1 MFRFISIIP
10 NRKIFLSISGVLIIA
25 SIGALVAFGLNFGI
39 DFTGGS
45 LLEVT
50 FAEGQVPDTA
60 AIREA
65 VGDSVDLASV
75 QIAED
80 GAAIMRFQDVT
91 EEQHQAVLTA
101 LSDSFEGVEEQRFES
116 IGPSIGAELQRSG
129 LIAVAVGLIAIML
142 FVAYAFRGASRP
154 VASWQYG
161 LITSLVALLHDVL
174 IPLGLFAV
182 LGRYAGIEV
191 NTPFIA
197 ALLTVLGY
205 SVNDTIVIFDRV
217 RENLRR
223 YAGEEFPVIVER
235 SLHETFGRSLNTS
248 LTLLFAVG
256 AVWWFASAAV
266 RPFALALFMGVAVG
280 TYSSLFLASTALVT
294 LERWLTER
302 RAA

>member
-1 MFRFISIIP
+1 MLRFISIIP
-10 NRKIFLSISGVLIIA
+10 NRKVFLTISAVLILSSIA
-25 SIGALVAFGLNFGI
+25 ALVAFGLNFGI
-39 DFTGGS
+39 DFTGGA

-50 FAEGQVPDTA
+50 FAEGAPESVQV
-60 AIREA
+60 REVIEPV
-65 VGDSVDLASV
+65 VGSSNV
-75 QIAED
+75 QIADD
-80 GAAIMRFQDVT
+80 GAAIIRFQDVD
-91 EEQHQAVLTA
+91 EAKHQEVLGA
-101 LSDSFEGVEEQRFES
+101 LRDAFGEAEEQRFES

-129 LIAVAVGLIAIML
+129 LLAVGVGLVAIML

-161 LITSLVALLHDVL
+161 LITALVALLHDVL
-174 IPLGLFAV
+174 LPLGVFAV
-182 LGRYAGIEV
+182 LGRYADIEV

-223 YAGEEFPVIVER
+223 YAGEPFPEIVER

-266 RPFALALFMGVAVG
+266 RPFALALFLGVAVG
-280 TYSSLFLASTALVT
+280 TYSSLFLASTSLVA
-294 LERWLTER
+294 LERWLSER

>member
-1 MFRFISIIP
+1 MKIPISIIP
-10 NRKIFLSISGVLIIA
+10 HRKIYLTLSAVLIVASVIA
-25 SIGALVAFGLNFGI
+25 VATFGLNLGI

-50 FAEGQVPDTA
+50 FTEVTLDAQ
-60 AIREA
+60 AIR
-65 VGDSVDLASV
+65 DSVELTAGSSSV
-75 QIAED
+75 QFTDD
-80 GAAIMRFQDVT
+80 GAVIMRFRDIDEVT
-91 EEQHQAVLTA
+91 HQEVLGGLRDA
-101 LSDSFEGVEEQRFES
+101 FGDLEEQRFES
-116 IGPSIGAELQRSG
+116 IGPTIGRQLQRSG
-129 LIAVAVGLIAIML
+129 LLAVGIGLLAIML
-142 FVAYAFRGASRP
+142 FVAYAFRGVSRP

-161 LITSLVALLHDVL
+161 GITAFVALFHDVL
-174 IPLGLFAV
+174 IPLGVFAV
-182 LGRYAGIEV
+182 MGRFLGTEV

-223 YAGEEFPVIVER
+223 YAGEPFPDIVEK

-256 AVWWFASAAV
+256 AVWFFGSAAV
-266 RPFALALFMGVAVG
+266 RPFALTLFLGVAIG

-294 LERWLTER
+294 LEQWLSKR
-302 RAA
+302 RA